1 MRLEHNFLLGFLMGP
16 FQGHKSP
23 CKGKIVPQNT
33 NVEGPRAVASE
44 TENSKKKTTTEN
56 SDLHTTLHNR
66 LQVTDLTQINGPHS
80 LLPLLQLQ
88 HLIICP
94 PSSPQPALFP

>member
-44 TENSKKKTTTEN
+44 TENSKKKKQQQRILICT
-56 SDLHTTLHNR
+56 R
-66 LQVTDLTQINGPHS
+66 LCITACK
-80 LLPLLQLQ
+80 LL
-88 HLIICP
+88 I
-94 PSSPQPALFP
+94 